1 MTIKE
6 VLSELGYSQI
16 LDNGREYR
24 MRPLYRESSNN
35 SSLSVKKD
43 TGYFNDWGVGEKG
56 SFQRLV
62 QIHLKV
68 TTIEAS
74 NWIRNKGLNQTRT
87 NEDNKPK
94 IKEARKFNKESLKHI
109 TPDHTYWVNRGVAE
123 ETISLFQGGI
133 VDAGQLKNRYVF
145 PIFNKQKEVIGYTG
159 RDITDS
165 SKIKWKHMGDK
176 SQWKYPLQVNYK
188 DIKSCNK
195 VILLESIGD
204 MLSLWSAGIK
214 NSMVIFGVDISGE
227 VFNQLL
233 SFDPDKIT
241 ISLNNDER
249 QTGSIAAHKLKK
261 KLLKFFDPS
270 QVEVMLPRHH
280 NDFGDMSTEEVK
292 DFFND

>member
-109 TPDHTYWVNRGVAE
+109 QCKHTRV
-123 ETISLFQGGI
+123 
-133 VDAGQLKNRYVF
+133 
-145 PIFNKQKEVIGYTG
+145 
-159 RDITDS
+159 
-165 SKIKWKHMGDK
+165 
-176 SQWKYPLQVNYK
+176 
-188 DIKSCNK
+188 
-195 VILLESIGD
+195 
-204 MLSLWSAGIK
+204 
-214 NSMVIFGVDISGE
+214 
-227 VFNQLL
+227 
-233 SFDPDKIT
+233 
-241 ISLNNDER
+241 
-249 QTGSIAAHKLKK
+249 
-261 KLLKFFDPS
+261 
-270 QVEVMLPRHH
+270 
-280 NDFGDMSTEEVK
+280 
-292 DFFND
+292 